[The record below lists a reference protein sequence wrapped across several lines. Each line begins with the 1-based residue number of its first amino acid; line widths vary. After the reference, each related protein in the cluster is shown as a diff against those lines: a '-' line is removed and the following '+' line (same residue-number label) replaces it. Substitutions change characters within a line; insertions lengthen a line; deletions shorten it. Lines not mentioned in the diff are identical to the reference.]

1 MSNDLRKKAE
11 QLAARP
17 YTVRILRDDSIS
29 DDPLFLALNPELEG
43 CMAQGETP
51 EQAEDNLAEFRVDYI
66 EHLLKHN
73 LQVPYPSSMASVTGS
88 LVKGRAVTLSINASS
103 SGSFED
109 AQDNPNLLEDNEI
122 MGEASLKT
130 GIRPPQ

>member
-29 DDPLFLALNPELEG
+29 DEPLFLALNPELEG

-66 EHLLKHN
+66 EHLLTHN
-73 LQVPYPSSMASVTGS
+73 LQVPYPASMASVTGS
-88 LVKGRAVTLSINASS
+88 LVQGRTVTLIFAPSP
-103 SGSFED
+103 SGNIETDLED
-109 AQDNPNLLEDNEI
+109 SDRLEDNEI

-130 GIRPPQ
+130 GVSTSQ